1 MKSTHMDKP
10 TKPKRPSTVSEEL
23 CGWRTGI
30 PSSFSKVISAWPKP
44 SPTIRFDGL
53 DRTRS
58 QTSRYHLQRSTPRDN
73 QAPPS
78 ARHLDCYAWES
89 AKASDSVQCADAQH
103 TVRIQ

>member
-1 MKSTHMDKP
+1 MDKP

-58 QTSRYHLQRSTPRDN
+58 QTSPYHLLRSTSCENRAFASPTFSTVL
-73 QAPPS
+73 AWS
-78 ARHLDCYAWES
+78 AMKES
-89 AKASDSVQCADAQH
+89 W
-103 TVRIQ
+103 TGPMRP